1 MSNISEQSPI
11 NLQVE
16 TQSSSLWKTWTMFSM
31 SAWKK
36 LSKRSQ
42 PTVMIAV
49 VMVYFFVMSLQL
61 LDTSIQRRSA
71 ARGQAKIIPKTPDES
86 ILIAEFNRRKKLIK
100 DTCEKFGAYTTKE
113 KLLAKMKIKPGPE
126 LFSGVE
132 TDDQLWS
139 NLKKTSHHQFF
150 VQKQHGLMWCK
161 VPKAASTSWL
171 HAYLRLADV
180 PEYEIPEDNG
190 MGLHAFLREK
200 YPLLSK
206 NLNKQFMPVSL
217 KFLVVRHPFERV
229 MSAYMDKLEDYQRDL
244 KFRGGYYYAM
254 YGADI
259 VAKFRHKYQ
268 EKFPKNPL
276 FMKKEPSF
284 VEFAEFLI
292 ETPVTKY
299 DEHWKPHFILCPP
312 CHFKFDVIV
321 KMETFDRDTN
331 FILSQRNLKGVV
343 SLKKKHSSIG
353 KKHKKEKNLAKS
365 LFSQLSKNMV
375 KALFE
380 KYRVDFQMFE
390 YDISDYI
397 KYASKSV
404 GLMPDVIEISDK
416 TIESSEEVEFDN
428 GNTTETSNNSR
439 P

>member
-1 MSNISEQSPI
+1 MIY
-11 NLQVE
+11 
-16 TQSSSLWKTWTMFSM
+16 FC
-31 SAWKK
+31 
-36 LSKRSQ
+36 
-42 PTVMIAV
+42 VMT
-49 VMVYFFVMSLQL
+49 LQL
-61 LDTSIQRRSA
+61 ADTSKHRRSA
-71 ARGQAKIIPKTPDES
+71 ARGQAKIIPKSPDES
-86 ILIAEFNRRKKLIK
+86 VLVAEFNRRKKVIK
-100 DTCEKFGAYTTKE
+100 DTCEKFGAYTTRE
-113 KLLAKMKIKPGPE
+113 KLLAKMKLKPGPE

-139 NLKKTSHHQFF
+139 ILKRTSHHQFF
-150 VQKQHGLMWCK
+150 VQKEHGLMWCK

-229 MSAYMDKLEDYQRDL
+229 ISAYMDKLADYTRDL
-244 KFRGGYYYAM
+244 KYRGGYYYAM

-259 VAKFRHKYQ
+259 VAKFRQKYQ
-268 EKFPKNPL
+268 ERFPKNPL
-276 FMKKEPSF
+276 FMRKEPSF
-284 VEFAEFLI
+284 VEFVEFLI
-292 ETPVTKY
+292 ETPVSKY
-299 DEHWKPHFILCPP
+299 DEHWKPQFILCPP

-331 FILSQRNLKGVV
+331 FILSQRDLSEVV
-343 SLKKKHSSIG
+343 SLKKKHSSAG
-353 KKHKKEKNLAKS
+353 KKKKKETNLAKS

-380 KYRVDFQMFE
+380 KYRIDFQMFE
-390 YDISDYI
+390 YDISDYL
-397 KYASKSV
+397 KYAADSE
-404 GLMPDVIEISDK
+404 GLMPDAIDVSDL
-416 TIESSEEVEFDN
+416 SDSVSENMQEEEFYDE
-428 GNTTETSNNSR
+428 NTSETTNSTE